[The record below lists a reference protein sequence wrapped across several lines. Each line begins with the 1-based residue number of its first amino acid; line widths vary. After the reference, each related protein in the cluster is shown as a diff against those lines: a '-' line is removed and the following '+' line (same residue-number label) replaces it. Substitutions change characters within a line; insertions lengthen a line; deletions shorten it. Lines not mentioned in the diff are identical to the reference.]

1 MLSLRLKVAEAVVAL
16 IRMTSAGPQT
26 YEEGN
31 ENQLE
36 RFSCAGRTRG
46 QPPEVAD
53 EREAGVQV
61 EGALSKTSGRACCA
75 TELATRASLRVQPLC
90 RPADLS
96 GDGCGGKRWRYQ
108 ARDVR
113 GQSARLPS
121 IQLQTSQHRRIG
133 TRLSLAHHPRST
145 GARADRYLQPI
156 LLRGGADRPRASRNS
171 SQRRDPRRTA
181 RREGGLAQPVSFHR
195 GYGETPLRQR
205 NPHHQVFPPPLEGGT
220 AKAFPSTHRCA
231 GKELEIR
238 PCGY

>member
-31 ENQLE
+31 ENQIK
-36 RFSCAGRTRG
+36 RFSREGRRQG
-46 QPPEVAD
+46 QSQEVAD

-75 TELATRASLRVQPLC
+75 TELATRASLRIQPLC

-121 IQLQTSQHRRIG
+121 IQLQTSQRRRIG
-133 TRLSLAHHPRST
+133 TRLSLAHHPRFT

-156 LLRGGADRPRASRNS
+156 LLRGGADRPCAPRNS
-171 SQRRDPRRTA
+171 SQRRDPGRAASRQESLA
-181 RREGGLAQPVSFHR
+181 RAVSFHR
-195 GYGETPLRQR
+195 GYGETPLR
-205 NPHHQVFPPPLEGGT
+205 
-220 AKAFPSTHRCA
+220 
-231 GKELEIR
+231 
-238 PCGY
+238 